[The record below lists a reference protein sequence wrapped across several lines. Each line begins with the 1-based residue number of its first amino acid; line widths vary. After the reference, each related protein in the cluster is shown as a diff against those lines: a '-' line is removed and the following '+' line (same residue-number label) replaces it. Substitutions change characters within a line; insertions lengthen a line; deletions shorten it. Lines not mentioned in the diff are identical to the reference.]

1 MILKSK
7 KIILSKWVNLSV
19 KSIKK
24 NGEIEKFHSFSQAD
38 YVCTIGLTKENKI
51 PLVRQY
57 RIAVEKK
64 TLELPGGF
72 VDKNET
78 IVSASKRELYEE
90 TGYIAITKPYYLGVL
105 MPDTGRIENKMHCFF
120 INKIKYDKNFKGE
133 LGISSTL
140 LSLSKL
146 KNYIINQK
154 LLHSL
159 HISAIFLAVLKKKLN
174 LNE

>member
-24 NGEIEKFHSFSQAD
+24 NGKIEKFHSFSQAD

-64 TLELPGGF
+64 
-72 VDKNET
+72 
-78 IVSASKRELYEE
+78 
-90 TGYIAITKPYYLGVL
+90 
-105 MPDTGRIENKMHCFF
+105 
-120 INKIKYDKNFKGE
+120 
-133 LGISSTL
+133 
-140 LSLSKL
+140 
-146 KNYIINQK
+146 
-154 LLHSL
+154 
-159 HISAIFLAVLKKKLN
+159 N
-174 LNE
+174 L